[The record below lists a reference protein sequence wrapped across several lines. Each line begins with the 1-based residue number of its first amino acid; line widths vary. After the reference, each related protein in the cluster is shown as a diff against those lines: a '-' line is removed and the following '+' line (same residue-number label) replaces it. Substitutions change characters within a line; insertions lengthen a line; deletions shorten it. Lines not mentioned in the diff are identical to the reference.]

1 MTVSV
6 TIASFA
12 LGIWLYLIFA
22 HGAFWLGRECD
33 DEDPPA
39 LPKGHRWPSVVAVVP
54 ARNEADMLPRSL
66 ASLLAQ
72 DYPGSLSLL
81 IVDDQSDDGTAAVAG
96 SMASGASRELVVVQ
110 GRPLPAGWT
119 GKVWAMQQGVAHAE
133 MLGKRPDYLLL
144 TDADIEYA
152 PEALRRLVVRA
163 EGMGLVLT
171 SLLAKLNCESLAERA
186 LIPPFVFFF
195 QMLYPFGWVNR
206 STRAMAAAAGGCM
219 LVERLALQKAG
230 GIAAIRAALI
240 DDCALARLM
249 KAEGPIWLGL
259 TDRVCSLRP
268 YPRVR
273 DIRHMVARS
282 AYAQLRFSPWLLFG
296 TLVGMGATYFAA
308 PILAIFGRDPANAIA
323 ALAWVLMMLAFQ
335 PTLRRYRLSP
345 FWAATLS
352 LAAVAYLVFTLD
364 SAYQHWQGRGGA
376 WKGRVQAVPVK
387 R

>member
-54 ARNEADMLPRSL
+54 ARNEANMLPRSL

-163 EGMGLVLT
+163 DAMGLVLT

-186 LIPPFVFFF
+186 LIPIVQRLQHP
-195 QMLYPFGWVNR
+195 R
-206 STRAMAAAAGGCM
+206 
-219 LVERLALQKAG
+219 ERLGVGQVFGPAL
-230 GIAAIRAALI
+230 RRDL
-240 DDCALARLM
+240 
-249 KAEGPIWLGL
+249 
-259 TDRVCSLRP
+259 LRP
-268 YPRVR
+268 ALLSRGAHRR
-273 DIRHMVARS
+273 DRGRPLSAGRCAVLRAPARPGRRS
-282 AYAQLRFSPWLLFG
+282 GRCPPSCRCPAAQ
-296 TLVGMGATYFAA
+296 
-308 PILAIFGRDPANAIA
+308 
-323 ALAWVLMMLAFQ
+323 
-335 PTLRRYRLSP
+335 
-345 FWAATLS
+345 
-352 LAAVAYLVFTLD
+352 
-364 SAYQHWQGRGGA
+364 
-376 WKGRVQAVPVK
+376 
-387 R
+387 